1 MRISSATFLRR
12 RRKYAGVGST
22 VSKAVIESWRQHY
35 NEVKPHS
42 SVQYLTP
49 TEFEQQ
55 LRQDPQ
61 ATVFH

>member
-1 MRISSATFLRR
+1 MRISGAAFYSLRK
-12 RRKYAGVGST
+12 KYAGVGSS
-22 VSKAVIESWRQHY
+22 VSKAVIESWRQPY
-35 NEVKPHS
+35 NEVRPHS
-42 SVQYLTP
+42 SLQYLTP